1 MRTHSRMQRGDA
13 MRARIVVRVFL
24 IIFSTRYLYCI
35 KKCQTLYKSRRILL
49 NHLMFFPYTE
59 LSLNCKNLKNTHQF

>member
-1 MRTHSRMQRGDA
+1 MRTHSRMQSGDA

-35 KKCQTLYKSRRILL
+35 KKCQTLYKSRRIESL
-49 NHLMFFPYTE
+49 NV
-59 LSLNCKNLKNTHQF
+59 LSLYRTIPQL